1 MKGNGADS
9 MGNEKIIEAAQKIV
23 ELLKKEKFSE
33 GKELTKS
40 AEVKLDEI
48 IESYISKGE
57 E

>member
-1 MKGNGADS
+1 